1 MLRLASSGA
10 SLVALSLVCA
20 CVPKGN
26 GTPDDAGAEQAS
38 PSTPSFVP
46 SIGVMTSAFTDD
58 FERSARPADAS
69 ASRTTAKALLDA
81 SARGVGDGGGD
92 SGADAGSEGG
102 SDEGAAD
109 EEVSTLGPDWVT
121 SKKSA
126 WRIEKGKLCGTGA
139 RNHGVWL
146 QRTLPVNARIEF
158 DAMTEDTDGD
168 LKAELW
174 GDGRSF
180 ATGASYTNATSYLTI
195 YGGWKNTIH
204 ALARLNE
211 HGKDRKEVAV
221 DKDSD
226 DPRQHPVSAHQSYRF
241 KIERSDGHTIRWWVN
256 DTEMFTF
263 DDPQPLAG
271 LGHDHFGFNDWDVKV
286 CFDNVKVTPL

>member
-1 MLRLASSGA
+1 MLRFAWSSA
-10 SLVALSLVCA
+10 AWVALSLVSA

-26 GTPDDAGAEQAS
+26 GTPDDAGAEPSS
-38 PSTPSFVP
+38 PATPTFAP
-46 SIGVMTSAFTDD
+46 SVGVMTSVFTDD
-58 FERSARPADAS
+58 FERTARPADGS
-69 ASRTTAKALLDA
+69 APRAAAAVRADA
-81 SARGVGDGGGD
+81 SARGDAHVEGDGGAPAIGD
-92 SGADAGSEGG
+92 DGGAD
-102 SDEGAAD
+102 DEPSA
-109 EEVSTLGPDWVT
+109 LGPDWLT

-174 GDGRSF
+174 GDGRSY

-241 KIERSDGHTIRWWVN
+241 KIERTDGHTIRWWVN

-271 LGHDHFGFNDWDVKV
+271 AGHDHFGFNDWDVKV